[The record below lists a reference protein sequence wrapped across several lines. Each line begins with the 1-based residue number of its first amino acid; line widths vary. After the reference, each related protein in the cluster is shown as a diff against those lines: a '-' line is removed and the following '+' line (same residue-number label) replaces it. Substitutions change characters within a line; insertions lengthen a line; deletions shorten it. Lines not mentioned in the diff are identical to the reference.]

1 MKKLLVVL
9 AVSLMCFTAKA
20 QQFTNPSFETW
31 AANMPQGWSTLG
43 FMGFNLCTMEQST
56 DANTGNYSVKIAPKV
71 LDATIAAIMQI
82 DSVAFPG
89 FLTNGN
95 FNIEVLMQ
103 FISSAGSEL
112 TEEDYMY
119 LLTNMITE
127 GEQIEEDNQ
136 PTSVSGYYKFN
147 YQPETETTY
156 DYFEMMALMF
166 GDVEGQRTIV
176 GMGAFYSD
184 DMFAKTGEFQQFEMP
199 IYYLTEYPANEI
211 VYIAIVGCEET
222 RITNFPELYLD
233 DIMINYSSSLEDVET
248 EVATTIF
255 PNPTSG
261 KIRINCENN
270 SYIQIVNP
278 LGQVVKEI
286 NNYTPNSIIEIEQ
299 SGIYFVRINGEKTTK
314 VIVK

>member
-1 MKKLLVVL
+1 MKKLFLVL

-20 QQFTNPSFETW
+20 QQFANPSFENWT
-31 AANMPQGWSTLG
+31 ANMPQGWSTLG

-56 DANTGNYSVKIAPKV
+56 DANTGNYSVKIAPKM
-71 LDATIAAIMQI
+71 LDATIAAMMQMEPI
-82 DSVAFPG
+82 AFPG

-95 FNIEVLMQ
+95 LNIEVLMQ
-103 FISSAGSEL
+103 FMQNAGSEI

-119 LLTNMITE
+119 MLTNLIT
-127 GEQIEEDNQ
+127 GGLQIEENNQ

-147 YQPETETTY
+147 WYNYDY
-156 DYFEMMALMF
+156 DYFEIMAVLF
-166 GDVEGQRTIV
+166 GTVEGQRTVV
-176 GMGAFYSD
+176 GMGLADGYPG
-184 DMFAKTGEFQQFEMP
+184 AKTEGFQSFEMP
-199 IYYLTEYPANEI
+199 IHYLSEQPANEI
-211 VYIAIVGCEET
+211 VLITIVAGDEFQT
-222 RITNFPELYLD
+222 TDFPELYLD

-255 PNPTSG
+255 PNPTNG

>member
-1 MKKLLVVL
+1 MKKLFLVL

-20 QQFTNPSFETW
+20 QQFANPSFENWT
-31 AANMPQGWSTLG
+31 ANMPQGWSTLG

-56 DANTGNYSVKIAPKV
+56 DAHTGDYSVKIAPKM
-71 LDATIAAIMQI
+71 LDATIAAMMQME
-82 DSVAFPG
+82 SVAFPG

-103 FISSAGSEL
+103 LFMGGDTEI

-119 LLTNMITE
+119 LLTNMITG

-156 DYFEMMALMF
+156 DYFEMMALLF

-233 DIMINYSSSLEDVET
+233 DMMINYSSSLEDVEKT
-248 EVATTIF
+248 NLISVY

-261 KIRINCENN
+261 KVRINCENN
-270 SYIQIVNP
+270 SHIQIVNP

-286 NNYTPNSIIEIEQ
+286 NNYTSNSLIEIEQ
-299 SGIYFVRINGEKTTK
+299 KGIYFVRVNGEKTTK
-314 VIVK
+314 LVVK

>member
-1 MKKLLVVL
+1 
-9 AVSLMCFTAKA
+9 
-20 QQFTNPSFETW
+20 
-31 AANMPQGWSTLG
+31 
-43 FMGFNLCTMEQST
+43 MEQST

-71 LDATIAAIMQI
+71 LDPTIAAIMQI

-103 FISSAGSEL
+103 LLMGGDTEI

-119 LLTNMITE
+119 LLTNMITG

-156 DYFEMMALMF
+156 DYFEMMTLMF

-233 DIMINYSSSLEDVET
+233 DMMINYSSSLEDVET
-248 EVATTIF
+248 EVATAIY

-261 KIRINCENN
+261 KVRINCENN
-270 SYIQIVNP
+270 SHIQIVNP

-286 NNYTPNSIIEIEQ
+286 NNYTSNSLIEIEQ
-299 SGIYFVRINGEKTTK
+299 KGIYFVRVNGEKTTK
-314 VIVK
+314 LVVK

>member
-1 MKKLLVVL
+1 MKKLFLVL

-56 DANTGNYSVKIAPKV
+56 DAHTGDYSVKIAPKQ
-71 LDATIAAIMQI
+71 LDASIAAMMQMEPI
-82 DSVAFPG
+82 AFPG

-103 FISSAGSEL
+103 FMQNAGSEI

-119 LLTNMITE
+119 MLTNLIT
-127 GEQIEEDNQ
+127 GGLQIEENNQ

-147 YQPETETTY
+147 WYNYDY
-156 DYFEMMALMF
+156 DYFEIMAVLF
-166 GDVEGQRTIV
+166 GTVEGQRTVV
-176 GMGAFYSD
+176 GMGLTDGYPG
-184 DMFAKTGEFQQFEMP
+184 AKTEGFQSFEMP
-199 IYYLTEYPANEI
+199 IHYLSEQPANEI
-211 VYIAIVGCEET
+211 VLITIVAGDEFQT
-222 RITNFPELYLD
+222 TDFPELYLD

-248 EVATTIF
+248 EVATAIY
-255 PNPTSG
+255 PNPTNG
-261 KIRINCENN
+261 KVRINCENN
-270 SYIQIVNP
+270 SHIQIVNP

-286 NNYTPNSIIEIEQ
+286 NNYTSNSLIEIEQ
-299 SGIYFVRINGEKTTK
+299 KGIYFVRVNGEKTTK
-314 VIVK
+314 LVVK

>member
-1 MKKLLVVL
+1 MRKLFLVL

-20 QQFTNPSFETW
+20 QQFTNPSFENWT
-31 AANMPQGWSTLG
+31 ANMPQGWSTLG
-43 FMGFNLCTMEQST
+43 FMGINICTMEQST
-56 DANTGNYSVKIAPKV
+56 DAHTGDYSVKIAPKF
-71 LDATIAAIMQI
+71 LDPTIAAIMQI
-82 DSVAFPG
+82 DSVTFPG

-103 FISSAGSEL
+103 LLMGGDTEI

-119 LLTNMITE
+119 LLTNMITG

-156 DYFEMMALMF
+156 DYFEMMTLMF

-233 DIMINYSSSLEDVET
+233 DIMINYSSSLEDVEKT
-248 EVATTIF
+248 NLISVY

-261 KIRINCENN
+261 KVRINCENN
-270 SYIQIVNP
+270 SHIQIVNP

-286 NNYTPNSIIEIEQ
+286 NNYTSNSLIEIEQ
-299 SGIYFVRINGEKTTK
+299 KGIYFVRVNGEKTTK
-314 VIVK
+314 LVVK

>member
-1 MKKLLVVL
+1 MRKLFLVL

-20 QQFTNPSFETW
+20 QQFANPSFENWT
-31 AANMPQGWSTLG
+31 ANMPQGWSTLG
-43 FMGFNLCTMEQST
+43 FMGINICTMEQST
-56 DANTGNYSVKIAPKV
+56 DAHTGDYSVKIAPKF
-71 LDATIAAIMQI
+71 LDPTIAAIMQI
-82 DSVAFPG
+82 DSVTFPG

-103 FISSAGSEL
+103 LLMGGDTEI

-119 LLTNMITE
+119 LLTNMITG

-156 DYFEMMALMF
+156 DYFEMMTLLF

-233 DIMINYSSSLEDVET
+233 DMMINYSSSLEDVEKT
-248 EVATTIF
+248 NLISVY

-261 KIRINCENN
+261 KVRINCENN
-270 SYIQIVNP
+270 SHIQIVNP

-286 NNYTPNSIIEIEQ
+286 NNYTSNSLIEIEQ
-299 SGIYFVRINGEKTTK
+299 KGIYFVRVNGEKATK
-314 VIVK
+314 LVVK

>member
-1 MKKLLVVL
+1 
-9 AVSLMCFTAKA
+9 
-20 QQFTNPSFETW
+20 
-31 AANMPQGWSTLG
+31 
-43 FMGFNLCTMEQST
+43 MEQST
-56 DANTGNYSVKIAPKV
+56 DAHTGDYSVKIAPKF
-71 LDATIAAIMQI
+71 LDPTIAAIMQI
-82 DSVAFPG
+82 DSLAYPG

-103 FISSAGSEL
+103 LLMGGDTEI

-119 LLTNMITE
+119 LLTNMITG

-156 DYFEMMALMF
+156 DYFEMMTLMF
-166 GDVEGQRTIV
+166 GDVDGQRTIV

-233 DIMINYSSSLEDVET
+233 DMMINYSSSLEDVEKT
-248 EVATTIF
+248 NLISVY

-261 KIRINCENN
+261 KVRINCENN
-270 SYIQIVNP
+270 SHIQIVNP

-286 NNYTPNSIIEIEQ
+286 NNYTSNSLIEIEQ
-299 SGIYFVRINGEKTTK
+299 KGIYFVRVNGEKTTK
-314 VIVK
+314 LVVK

>member
-1 MKKLLVVL
+1 MRKLFLVL

-20 QQFTNPSFETW
+20 QQFTNPSFENWT
-31 AANMPQGWSTLG
+31 ANMPQGWSTLG

-56 DANTGNYSVKIAPKV
+56 DANTGNYSVKIAPKF
-71 LDATIAAIMQI
+71 LDPTIAAIMQM
-82 DSVAFPG
+82 DSIAFPG

-112 TEEDYMY
+112 TEEDYMN
-119 LLTNMITE
+119 LLTNVITE

-233 DIMINYSSSLEDVET
+233 DMMINYSSSLEDVANANPIN
-248 EVATTIF
+248 VY
-255 PNPTSG
+255 PNPTEG
-261 KIRINCENN
+261 KLRINCENN
-270 SYIQIVNP
+270 SHIQIINP

-286 NNYTPNSIIEIEQ
+286 NNYTSNSLIEIEQ
-299 SGIYFVRINGEKTTK
+299 SGIYFVKVNGRKATK
-314 VIVK
+314 LIVK

>member
-1 MKKLLVVL
+1 MRKLFLVL

-20 QQFTNPSFETW
+20 QQFANPSFENWT
-31 AANMPQGWSTLG
+31 ANMPQGWSTLG

-56 DANTGNYSVKIAPKV
+56 DAHTGDYSVKIAPKM
-71 LDATIAAIMQI
+71 LDATIAAMMQMEP
-82 DSVAFPG
+82 VAFPG

-103 FISSAGSEL
+103 LFMGGDTEI

-119 LLTNMITE
+119 LLTNMITG

-233 DIMINYSSSLEDVET
+233 DMMINYSSSLEDVEKT
-248 EVATTIF
+248 NLISVY

-261 KIRINCENN
+261 KVRINCENN
-270 SYIQIVNP
+270 SHIQIVNP

-286 NNYTPNSIIEIEQ
+286 NNYTSNSLIEIEQ
-299 SGIYFVRINGEKTTK
+299 KGIYFVRVNGEKATK
-314 VIVK
+314 LVVE

>member
-1 MKKLLVVL
+1 MKKLFLVL

-31 AANMPQGWSTLG
+31 AANTPQGWSTLG

-56 DANTGNYSVKIAPKV
+56 DANTGNYSVKIAPKF
-71 LDATIAAIMQI
+71 LDPTIAAIMQM
-82 DSVAFPG
+82 DSMAFPG

-95 FNIEVLMQ
+95 FNIEVFMQ
-103 FISSAGSEL
+103 FLPNAGSEL
-112 TEEDYMY
+112 TEEEYMY
-119 LLTNMITE
+119 LLTNIIT
-127 GEQIEEDNQ
+127 GGLQIEEDNQ
-136 PTSVSGYYKFN
+136 PTSISGYYKFN

-156 DYFEMMALMF
+156 DYFEMMALLF
-166 GDVEGQRTIV
+166 GEVEGERTIV

-184 DMFAKTGEFQQFEMP
+184 DVFAKTGEFQQFEMP
-199 IYYLTEYPANEI
+199 LYYLTEYPA
-211 VYIAIVGCEET
+211 
-222 RITNFPELYLD
+222 LYLD
-233 DIMINYSSSLEDVET
+233 DIMINYSSSLEDVENT
-248 EVATTIF
+248 VATTIF

-286 NNYTPNSIIEIEQ
+286 NNYIPNSIIEIEQ

>member
-56 DANTGNYSVKIAPKV
+56 DANTGNYSVKIAPKM
-71 LDATIAAIMQI
+71 LDATIAAMMQMEPI
-82 DSVAFPG
+82 AFPG

-95 FNIEVLMQ
+95 LNIEVLMQ
-103 FISSAGSEL
+103 FMQNAGSEI

-119 LLTNMITE
+119 MLTNLIT
-127 GEQIEEDNQ
+127 GGLQIEENNQ

-147 YQPETETTY
+147 WYNYDY
-156 DYFEMMALMF
+156 DYFEIMAVLF
-166 GDVEGQRTIV
+166 GTVEGQRTVV
-176 GMGAFYSD
+176 GMGLADGYPG
-184 DMFAKTGEFQQFEMP
+184 AKTEGFQSFEMP
-199 IYYLTEYPANEI
+199 IHYLSEQPANEI
-211 VYIAIVGCEET
+211 VLITIVAGDEFQT
-222 RITNFPELYLD
+222 TDFPELYLD

>member
-1 MKKLLVVL
+1 MKKLFLVL

-20 QQFTNPSFETW
+20 QQFTNPSFENW

-56 DANTGNYSVKIAPKV
+56 DANTGDYSVKIAPKQ
-71 LDATIAAIMQI
+71 LDASIAAMMQMEPI
-82 DSVAFPG
+82 AFPG

-103 FISSAGSEL
+103 FMQNAGSEI

-119 LLTNMITE
+119 MLTNLIT
-127 GEQIEEDNQ
+127 GGLQIEENNQ

-147 YQPETETTY
+147 WYNYDY
-156 DYFEMMALMF
+156 DYFEIMAVLF
-166 GDVEGQRTIV
+166 GTVEGQRTVV
-176 GMGAFYSD
+176 GMGLADGYPG
-184 DMFAKTGEFQQFEMP
+184 AKTEGFQSFEMP
-199 IYYLTEYPANEI
+199 IHYLSEQPANEI
-211 VYIAIVGCEET
+211 VLITIVAGDEFQT
-222 RITNFPELYLD
+222 TDFPELYLD

-248 EVATTIF
+248 EVATAVY

-261 KIRINCENN
+261 KVRINCENN
-270 SYIQIVNP
+270 SHIQIVNP

-286 NNYTPNSIIEIEQ
+286 NNYTSNSLIEIEQ
-299 SGIYFVRINGEKTTK
+299 KGIYFVRVNGEKATK
-314 VIVK
+314 LVVE

>member
-9 AVSLMCFTAKA
+9 AVSLMCFTTKA
-20 QQFTNPSFETW
+20 QQFTNPSFENW

-56 DANTGNYSVKIAPKV
+56 DANTGNYSVKIAPKM
-71 LDATIAAIMQI
+71 LDATIAAMMQMEPI
-82 DSVAFPG
+82 AFPG

-95 FNIEVLMQ
+95 LNIEVLMQ
-103 FISSAGSEL
+103 FMQNAGSEI

-119 LLTNMITE
+119 MLTNLIT
-127 GEQIEEDNQ
+127 GGLQIEENNQ

-147 YQPETETTY
+147 WYNYDY
-156 DYFEMMALMF
+156 DYFEIMAVLF
-166 GDVEGQRTIV
+166 GTVEGQRTVV
-176 GMGAFYSD
+176 GMGLADGYPG
-184 DMFAKTGEFQQFEMP
+184 AKTEGFQSFEMP
-199 IYYLTEYPANEI
+199 IHYLSEQPANEI
-211 VYIAIVGCEET
+211 VLITIVAGDEFQT
-222 RITNFPELYLD
+222 TDFPELYLD

-255 PNPTSG
+255 PNPTNG

-299 SGIYFVRINGEKTTK
+299 SGIYFVKINGEKTTK

>member
-56 DANTGNYSVKIAPKV
+56 DANTGNYSVKIAPKM
-71 LDATIAAIMQI
+71 LDATIAAMMQMEPI
-82 DSVAFPG
+82 AFPG

-95 FNIEVLMQ
+95 LNIEVLMQ
-103 FISSAGSEL
+103 FMQNAGSEI

-119 LLTNMITE
+119 MLTNLIT
-127 GEQIEEDNQ
+127 GGLQIEENNQ

-147 YQPETETTY
+147 WYNYDY
-156 DYFEMMALMF
+156 DYFEIMAVLF
-166 GDVEGQRTIV
+166 GTVEGQRTVV
-176 GMGAFYSD
+176 GMGLADGYPG
-184 DMFAKTGEFQQFEMP
+184 AKTEGFQSFEMP
-199 IYYLTEYPANEI
+199 IHYLSEQPANEI
-211 VYIAIVGCEET
+211 VLITIVAGDEFQT
-222 RITNFPELYLD
+222 TDFPELYLD

-255 PNPTSG
+255 PNPTNG

-299 SGIYFVRINGEKTTK
+299 SGIYFVKINGEKTTK

>member
-1 MKKLLVVL
+1 MKKVLLVL

-71 LDATIAAIMQI
+71 LDPTIAAIMQI
-82 DSVAFPG
+82 DSMAYPG

-103 FISSAGSEL
+103 FMSNAGSEL
-112 TEEDYMY
+112 TEEEYMY
-119 LLTNMITE
+119 LLTNIIT
-127 GEQIEEDNQ
+127 GGLQIEEDNQ
-136 PTSVSGYYKFN
+136 PTSISGYYKFN

-156 DYFEMMALMF
+156 DYFEMMALLF
-166 GDVEGQRTIV
+166 GEVEGERAIV

-184 DMFAKTGEFQQFEMP
+184 DVFAKTEGFQQFEMP
-199 IYYLTEYPANEI
+199 LYYLTEYPANEI

-233 DIMINYSSSLEDVET
+233 DIMINYSSSLEDVENT
-248 EVATTIF
+248 VATTIF
-255 PNPTSG
+255 PNPTNG

-286 NNYTPNSIIEIEQ
+286 NNYTPNSVIEIEQ
-299 SGIYFVRINGEKTTK
+299 SGIYFVKVGGRKATK
-314 VIVK
+314 LIVK

>member
-1 MKKLLVVL
+1 
-9 AVSLMCFTAKA
+9 
-20 QQFTNPSFETW
+20 
-31 AANMPQGWSTLG
+31 MPQGWSTLG

-56 DANTGNYSVKIAPKV
+56 DANTGNYSVKIAPKM
-71 LDATIAAIMQI
+71 LDATIAAMMQMEPI
-82 DSVAFPG
+82 AFPG

-95 FNIEVLMQ
+95 LNIEVLMQ
-103 FISSAGSEL
+103 FMQNAGSEI

-119 LLTNMITE
+119 MLTNLIT
-127 GEQIEEDNQ
+127 GGLQIEENNQ

-147 YQPETETTY
+147 WYNYDY
-156 DYFEMMALMF
+156 DYFEIMAVLF
-166 GDVEGQRTIV
+166 GTVEGQRTVV
-176 GMGAFYSD
+176 GMGLADGYPG
-184 DMFAKTGEFQQFEMP
+184 AKTEGFQSFEMP
-199 IYYLTEYPANEI
+199 IHYLSEQPANEI
-211 VYIAIVGCEET
+211 VLITIVAGDEFQT
-222 RITNFPELYLD
+222 TDFPELYLD

-255 PNPTSG
+255 PNPTNG

>member
-56 DANTGNYSVKIAPKV
+56 DAHTGDYSVKIAPKV

-82 DSVAFPG
+82 DSVAYPG

-103 FISSAGSEL
+103 LLMGGDTEI

-119 LLTNMITE
+119 LLTNIIT
-127 GEQIEEDNQ
+127 GGLQIEEDNQ
-136 PTSVSGYYKFN
+136 PTSISGYYKFN
-147 YQPETETTY
+147 YQPENETTY
-156 DYFEMMALMF
+156 DYFEMMALLF
-166 GDVEGQRTIV
+166 GEVEGERTIV

-199 IYYLTEYPANEI
+199 RKNPFPAECRSCYPFLHPQ
-211 VYIAIVGCEET
+211 
-222 RITNFPELYLD
+222 RQ
-233 DIMINYSSSLEDVET
+233 DI
-248 EVATTIF
+248 
-255 PNPTSG
+255 
-261 KIRINCENN
+261 
-270 SYIQIVNP
+270 
-278 LGQVVKEI
+278 
-286 NNYTPNSIIEIEQ
+286 
-299 SGIYFVRINGEKTTK
+299 
-314 VIVK
+314 

>member
-1 MKKLLVVL
+1 MKKLFLVL
-9 AVSLMCFTAKA
+9 AVSLMCFTTKA

-56 DANTGNYSVKIAPKV
+56 DANTGDYSVKIAPKQ
-71 LDATIAAIMQI
+71 LDASIAAMMQMEPI
-82 DSVAFPG
+82 AFPG

-103 FISSAGSEL
+103 FMQNAGSEI

-119 LLTNMITE
+119 MLTNLIT
-127 GEQIEEDNQ
+127 GGLQIEENNQ

-147 YQPETETTY
+147 WYNYDY
-156 DYFEMMALMF
+156 DYFEIMAVLF
-166 GDVEGQRTIV
+166 GTVEGQRTVV
-176 GMGAFYSD
+176 GMGLADGYPG
-184 DMFAKTGEFQQFEMP
+184 AKTEGFQSFEMP
-199 IYYLTEYPANEI
+199 IHYLSEQPANEI
-211 VYIAIVGCEET
+211 VLITIVAGDEFQT
-222 RITNFPELYLD
+222 TNFPELYLD

-261 KIRINCENN
+261 KVRINCENN
-270 SYIQIVNP
+270 SHIQIVNP

-286 NNYTPNSIIEIEQ
+286 NNYTSNSLIEIEQ
-299 SGIYFVRINGEKTTK
+299 KGIYFVRVNGEKATK
-314 VIVK
+314 LVVE

>member
-56 DANTGNYSVKIAPKV
+56 DANTGNYSVKIAPKM
-71 LDATIAAIMQI
+71 LDATIAAMMQMEPI
-82 DSVAFPG
+82 AFPG

-95 FNIEVLMQ
+95 LNIEVLMQ
-103 FISSAGSEL
+103 FMQNAGSEI

-119 LLTNMITE
+119 MLTNLIT
-127 GEQIEEDNQ
+127 GGLQIEENNQ

-147 YQPETETTY
+147 WYNYDY
-156 DYFEMMALMF
+156 DYFEIMAVLF
-166 GDVEGQRTIV
+166 GTVEGQRTVV
-176 GMGAFYSD
+176 GMGLADGYPG
-184 DMFAKTGEFQQFEMP
+184 AKTEGFQSFEMP
-199 IYYLTEYPANEI
+199 IHYLSEQPANEI
-211 VYIAIVGCEET
+211 VLITIVAGDEFQT
-222 RITNFPELYLD
+222 TDFPELYLD
-233 DIMINYSSSLEDVET
+233 DIMINYSSSLEDVENT
-248 EVATTIF
+248 VATTIF

>member
-1 MKKLLVVL
+1 
-9 AVSLMCFTAKA
+9 
-20 QQFTNPSFETW
+20 
-31 AANMPQGWSTLG
+31 MPQGWTTLG

-56 DANTGNYSVKIAPKV
+56 DTHTGDYSVKIAPKM
-71 LDATIAAIMQI
+71 LDATIAAMMQMEP
-82 DSVAFPG
+82 VAFPG

-103 FISSAGSEL
+103 LFMGGDTEI

-119 LLTNMITE
+119 LLTNMITG

-156 DYFEMMALMF
+156 DYFEMMALLF
-166 GDVEGQRTIV
+166 GDVEGERTIV

-233 DIMINYSSSLEDVET
+233 DMMINYSSSLEDVEKT
-248 EVATTIF
+248 NLISVY

-261 KIRINCENN
+261 KVRINCENN
-270 SYIQIVNP
+270 SHIQIVNP

-286 NNYTPNSIIEIEQ
+286 NNYTSNSLIEIEQ
-299 SGIYFVRINGEKTTK
+299 KGIYFVRVNGEKTTK
-314 VIVK
+314 LVVK

>member
-56 DANTGNYSVKIAPKV
+56 DANTGNYSVKIAPKM
-71 LDATIAAIMQI
+71 LDATIAAMMQMEPI
-82 DSVAFPG
+82 AFPG

-95 FNIEVLMQ
+95 LNIEVLMQ
-103 FISSAGSEL
+103 FMQNAGSEI

-119 LLTNMITE
+119 MLTNLIT
-127 GEQIEEDNQ
+127 GGLQIEENNQ

-147 YQPETETTY
+147 WYNYDY
-156 DYFEMMALMF
+156 DYFEIMAVLF
-166 GDVEGQRTIV
+166 GTVEGQRTVV
-176 GMGAFYSD
+176 GMGLADGYPG
-184 DMFAKTGEFQQFEMP
+184 AKTEGFQSFEMP
-199 IYYLTEYPANEI
+199 IHYLSEQPANEI
-211 VYIAIVGCEET
+211 VLITIVAGDEFQT
-222 RITNFPELYLD
+222 TDFTELYLD

-255 PNPTSG
+255 PNPTNG

-286 NNYTPNSIIEIEQ
+286 NNYIPNSIIEIEQ